1 MNKKTPERKCVGCNL
16 RAPKNELVRIVRTP
30 DGKVTLDK
38 TGKLSGR
45 GAYLCIQKEC
55 LQKARKNKG
64 LERSFKMSIPEN
76 VYDTLD
82 KEFETIETR

>member
-45 GAYLCIQKEC
+45 GAYLCNDVKC
-55 LQKARKNKG
+55 FNKARKAK
-64 LERSFKMSIPEN
+64 R
-76 VYDTLD
+76 
-82 KEFETIETR
+82 IETNLEISVPEEIYDAIAELFGEES